1 MMETNSTKTPQYTNE
16 ELEMFVSTKNY
27 KTMKS
32 TFFIHWASAKLQFR
46 LWGAALIGLFSMK
59 DK

>member
-1 MMETNSTKTPQYTNE
+1 MKNNSTKTPQYTNE

-32 TFFIHWASAKLQFR
+32 TFLIHWASAKLQFR
-46 LWGAALIGLFSMK
+46 LWRAALFGLFGVK

>member
-1 MMETNSTKTPQYTNE
+1 MEPNSTKTPQYTNE

-32 TFFIHWASAKLQFR
+32 SFLIHWASAKLQIR
-46 LWGAALIGLFSMK
+46 LWRAALIGLFGAK

>member
-1 MMETNSTKTPQYTNE
+1 MKTNSTKTPQYTNE

-32 TFFIHWASAKLQFR
+32 TFLIHWASAKLQIR
-46 LWGAALIGLFSMK
+46 LWRAALIGLFGVK